1 MRLQDVTLSDLTRIV
16 VAIDPAVSS
25 NEDSDDTGIVVVAR
39 GPHID
44 VPDAPCVIPHCPGH
58 GYVLEDLTQHAAPN
72 IWAAAAVA
80 AYDRWK
86 ADRIVA
92 EANNGGDMI
101 GDLVHAVRAGV
112 AYSKVTATRGKR
124 IRAEPIAALSEQ
136 NRIHFLGVFPE
147 LESQLNTW
155 DPELTKDSPDR
166 LDAYVWGMTYL
177 GLIGGQGAAF
187 LQVMKD
193 EIEGRPE
200 HQVPAKLKSPRGLE
214 LRLASN
220 ERTELRAGCKHRFQV
235 EANGIQC
242 VLCGGWQEEAQ

>member
-1 MRLQDVTLSDLTRIV
+1 MNINLSDLTRIV

-44 VPDAPCVIPHCPGH
+44 VVGSQCVIPHCPGH
-58 GYVLEDLTQHAAPN
+58 GYVLADLTQHAAPN
-72 IWAAAAVA
+72 VWAEAAVA
-80 AYDRWK
+80 AYDEWK

-101 GDLVHAVRAGV
+101 GDLIHAVRAGIP
-112 AYSKVTATRGKR
+112 YSKVNATRGKR

-136 NRIHFLGVFPE
+136 NRIHFMGVFPK
-147 LESQLNTW
+147 LEQQLNTW

-187 LQVMKD
+187 MQVMKD
-193 EIEGRPE
+193 ELDASPLRAPAELRSLPKLDNEISL
-200 HQVPAKLKSPRGLE
+200 VPAKEKC
-214 LRLASN
+214 
-220 ERTELRAGCKHRFQV
+220 TAGARHRFMTY
-235 EANGIQC
+235 ADGSLQC
-242 VLCGGWQEEAQ
+242 AVCGGWRPPSA